1 MAIPFK
7 TYDPHKPNFYAEAFP
22 RPNIR
27 SMDNYAE
34 AYTRW
39 AIDSGVFDW
48 VEGTTLRA
56 VATDMHLLTK
66 EPVHYGLFKGK
77 ERFLHPHIA
86 KLLGITP
93 VGYPEDKLSWLA
105 GGTIRQTQNII
116 AYHQG
121 SSEFGSSQQ
130 QNQLRKLGYMP
141 PIFEKYA
148 RNVIGEEGE
157 HGTQMG
163 YWLGMTGGDF
173 EWLLVEDLLARN
185 ANSDDPNLQ
194 QPLIEFNPPVETLPE
209 MGHYFDK
216 QDRDGWSKLVS
227 SSDTADALYAG
238 MMRYFLKQ
246 ESKHLGSGQQ
256 IIELYLQAGRI
267 PMDLHLKMEWEW
279 SARAYRLHGNP
290 YNSDGA
296 RRNFQIGSKNP
307 ILPWDRKGPSGEI
320 LTFTMP
326 HPKGKNGFITVQITP
341 EMDPGHLNGYEA
353 TTVRKRIMGQNDGKR
368 SGLLSDAQRVE
379 MRAFLEKV
387 TMHVPE
393 PARSE
398 ILNSGKIPTAEISWR
413 PYHLAFIED
422 PWPHLRGYFTDVFGY
437 PIPTERE
444 YFEYRKLVD
453 ITPQDREQI
462 LALTRTK
469 GWMVEFEP
477 GSRYDVYKDG
487 QVQPDKDDIVLYE
500 FKVGAP
506 VQRFKVL
513 FTFPQAMAKFESERP
528 SQKST
533 SVTGSDGAQ
542 TLWDLH
548 DDIVGN

>member
-1 MAIPFK
+1 MTPFK
-7 TYDPHKPNFYAEAFP
+7 PYSPNKPNFYAEDYP
-22 RPNIR
+22 RSNLR
-27 SMDNYAE
+27 SMEDYAE
-34 AYTRW
+34 AYTQW
-39 AIDSGVFDW
+39 AIDSGVYDW

-56 VATDMHLLTK
+56 VATDLHVLAK
-66 EPVHYGLFKGK
+66 EPIHYGIYKGRR
-77 ERFLHPHIA
+77 RFVDPHIA
-86 KLLGITP
+86 KILGINP
-93 VGYPEDKLSWLA
+93 SPYPDDKLSWLA
-105 GGTIRQTQNII
+105 GGTVRQTQNMI

-185 ANSDDPNLQ
+185 ANSDDPDLQ

-216 QDRDGWSKLVS
+216 QDRDGWSKLMS
-227 SSDTADALYAG
+227 SSDHADALYAG

-246 ESKHLGSGQQ
+246 EAKHLGSGQQ

-279 SARAYRLHGNP
+279 AGRAYRLHGNP

-307 ILPWDRKGPSGEI
+307 LLPWDRKSPSGE
-320 LTFTMP
+320 TMSFRIP
-326 HPKGKNGFITVQITP
+326 HPQGKNGFIAVEVTP
-341 EMDPGHLNGYEA
+341 NMDPGHLNGYEA
-353 TTVRKRIMGQNDGKR
+353 TTVRKRVMSQNESKR
-368 SGLLSDAQRVE
+368 SGLLSEAQRKE

-387 TMHVPE
+387 TLFVPE
-393 PARSE
+393 PVRSE

-413 PYHLAFIED
+413 PYHLAFIDD
-422 PWPHLRGYFTDVFGY
+422 PWPHLRGYYTDVFGY
-437 PIPTERE
+437 PIPSYNE
-444 YFEYRKLVD
+444 YVEYRKLVD
-453 ITPQDREQI
+453 ITAVDREQI
-462 LALTRTK
+462 RKLTRTK

-487 QVQPDKDDIVLYE
+487 QVQPDQDDVVLFE
-500 FKVGAP
+500 FKVGR
-506 VQRFKVL
+506 QDQKFKKI
-513 FTFPQAMAKFESERP
+513 FTFPQAMKTYEASRP
-528 SQKST
+528 SQKPVEISGT
-533 SVTGSDGAQ
+533 EGAQ